1 MRRTERR
8 LFALAD
14 EIAHLHETR
23 RQVEAELA
31 VLEHLHDDAKRDA
44 AVGGPI
50 EREDDRE
57 SGRDVARFVRL
68 LSDLTGRIERLEAK
82 RRRMLGGLQADD

>member
-14 EIAHLHETR
+14 EVAHLKETR

-31 VLEHLHDDAKRDA
+31 VLEHLHDDARRDA

-57 SGRDVARFVRL
+57 SGRDVARFRRL
-68 LSDLTGRIERLEAK
+68 LIDLTGRIERIEAK
-82 RRRMLGGLQADD
+82 RARLVGRLDG